1 MLIEN
6 LNTEYGKMDLYTISY
21 SEDCVSY
28 GVIGAIFI
36 GYKIKDSSEPKTYEC
51 DAVIKTHIQEIKR
64 RPEIFNFPYID
75 YINIPEYKL
84 KDKIDRIIIH
94 AVYLV
99 RDELNTIW
107 GIELPNNQDNCSYN
121 DIRKAFRDKG
131 LIIQHIVNS
140 KFDINRYT
148 RFR

>member
-21 SEDCVSY
+21 SEDCVSH

-36 GYKIKDSSEPKTYEC
+36 GYKIKDSSETETYEC
-51 DAVIKTHIQEIKR
+51 GAVIKTHIQEIKR
-64 RPEIFNFPYID
+64 RPEIFNFPYIE
-75 YINIPEYKL
+75 YMNIPVSEL

-99 RDELNTIW
+99 RDELNTVW
-107 GIELPNNQDNCSYN
+107 GIELPNNKDDCSYD
-121 DIRKAFRDKG
+121 DIRKAFSDKG
-131 LIIQHIVNS
+131 LIIQHIVKSNFS
-140 KFDINRYT
+140 IDNYT
-148 RFR
+148 RG